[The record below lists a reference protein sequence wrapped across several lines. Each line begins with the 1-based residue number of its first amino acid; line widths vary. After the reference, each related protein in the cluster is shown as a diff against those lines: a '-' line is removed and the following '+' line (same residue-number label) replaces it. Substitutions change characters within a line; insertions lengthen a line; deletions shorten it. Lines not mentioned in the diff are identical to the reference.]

1 MSVRPLSMCSFNPRA
16 LAGRD
21 CLLDKLLIIK
31 DKVNAFCEH
40 YKKIK
45 GICIL
50 IGQNYVI
57 ACKLAVAKVLPFRA
71 TMIVRKKKIHIKNN
85 IARWGI
91 YALKNQSIGYI
102 YRIILAN
109 SFHMPFPVVT

>member
-1 MSVRPLSMCSFNPRA
+1 MLFAN
-16 LAGRD
+16 
-21 CLLDKLLIIK
+21 IT
-31 DKVNAFCEH
+31 
-40 YKKIK
+40 KKIE

-57 ACKLAVAKVLPFRA
+57 ACKLAVAKVLAIRA
-71 TMIVRKKKIHIKNN
+71 TMTVRKKRVRVKNN
-85 IARWGI
+85 MARWGI
-91 YALKNQSIGYI
+91 YALKNQSVGYI